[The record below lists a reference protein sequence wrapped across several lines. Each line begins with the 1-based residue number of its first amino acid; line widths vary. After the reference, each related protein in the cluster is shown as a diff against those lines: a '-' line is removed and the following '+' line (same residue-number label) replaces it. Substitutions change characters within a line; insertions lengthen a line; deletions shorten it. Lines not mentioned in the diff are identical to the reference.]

1 MLLSHSLLLPKEIF
15 STRAKGTGKLSLI
28 IGSKHFFDNSQT
40 YLSRDAKHRDGR
52 CLCHSAV
59 LNFIFQGRFMVA
71 IACQLVSQ
79 FLSVLPILLL
89 GTGSI

>member
-1 MLLSHSLLLPKEIF
+1 MLLSHSLLQPKEIF
-15 STRAKGTGKLSLI
+15 STRAKGSGKLSLI
-28 IGSKHFFDNSQT
+28 IGSKHSQT

-89 GTGSI
+89 GTSSI